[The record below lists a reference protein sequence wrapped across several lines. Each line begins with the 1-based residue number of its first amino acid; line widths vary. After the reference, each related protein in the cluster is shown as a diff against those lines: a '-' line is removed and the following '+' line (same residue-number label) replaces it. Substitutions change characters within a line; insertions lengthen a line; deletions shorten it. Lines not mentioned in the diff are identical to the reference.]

1 METFVRLF
9 HRNAM
14 TKELQICSYREFLH
28 NYLFKKFPKARKED
42 IEDAVQNSL
51 IKAIRFA
58 DKWQGDSSLKTWL
71 AVIAVNMY
79 LDTFRKTYN
88 KNEYTLDSS
97 EDLFIFDKI
106 SVSDFTETL
115 CESNHQKI
123 LVKELL
129 DGFEDNVHIQAFN
142 LNVVDGIDYKDI
154 AIQQNIPIGTV
165 KSRVFRAKKLL
176 QEKYREIS
184 RKYEESTV

>member
-1 METFVRLF
+1 MKDKL
-9 HRNAM
+9 
-14 TKELQICSYREFLH
+14 KICSYREFLH
-28 NYLFKKFPKARKED
+28 NYLKKKFPNARKED
-42 IEDAVQNSL
+42 IEDSVQNTL

-97 EDLFIFDKI
+97 TDLFIFDKI
-106 SVSDFTETL
+106 SVTDFSETF
-115 CESNHQKI
+115 CESNYLKI

-142 LNVVDGIDYKDI
+142 LNVVEEIDYKDI

-184 RKYEESTV
+184 HKYEESTV